1 MLLAAAVQLSSTADV
16 SLNLAH
22 AERWVRE
29 AARRGASLIVTPEN
43 TNFLG
48 PHRAKVAAAEDLD
61 GLTCSRFA
69 ELAAELRVTLVLG
82 SFNERSDDPQR
93 CYNTSVVFGPN
104 GDRLATYRKIHLFDV
119 DVDAALRFRESDT
132 VVPGTDPVVV
142 ETPAGRL
149 GLSICYDLRFGE
161 LYRALVDQGADIL
174 LVPSAFTLTTGRDHW
189 HPLLAARA
197 IENQAYV
204 IAANQVGAHDDEGLR
219 ASYGHSCVLDAWGH
233 RIALQPD
240 APGIALAP
248 IDPASIAD
256 VRRRIPVAAH
266 RRLGRPC

>member
-1 MLLAAAVQLSSTADV
+1 MLLAATVQLSSTSDV
-16 SLNLAH
+16 THNLAQ
-22 AERWVRE
+22 AERWVRQ
-29 AARRGASLIVTPEN
+29 AAQRGASLIVTPEN

-61 GLTCSRFA
+61 GPTCTRFA
-69 ELAAELRVTLVLG
+69 GLAQELGVTLVLG
-82 SFNERSDDPQR
+82 SFNERSPDPDR
-93 CYNTSVVFGPN
+93 CYNTSVVFGPD
-104 GDRLATYRKIHLFDV
+104 GTRLATYRKIHLFDV

-132 VVPGTDPVVV
+132 VVPGTEPVVV
-142 ETPAGRL
+142 DTPAGRL

-161 LYRALVDQGADIL
+161 LYRALVDAGAQIL

-204 IAANQVGAHDDEGLR
+204 LAANQVGAHDDEGLR
-219 ASYGHSCVLDAWGH
+219 ASYGHSCILDAWGH

-240 APGIALAP
+240 TPGIALAP
-248 IDPASIAD
+248 IDLDAVAD

>member
-1 MLLAAAVQLSSTADV
+1 MTLAAAIQLSSTADV
-16 SLNLAH
+16 AQNLIT
-22 AERWVRE
+22 AERWIRE
-29 AARRGASLIVTPEN
+29 AARRGAQLVVTPEN

-48 PHRAKVAAAEDLD
+48 PHRAKVAAAETLD
-61 GLTCSRFA
+61 GRTCTRFA
-69 ELAAELRVTLVLG
+69 QLAAELGVTLVLG
-82 SFNERSDDPQR
+82 SFNERSEDPSR
-93 CYNTSVVFGPN
+93 CYNTSVVFGPD

-132 VVPGTDPVVV
+132 VVPGEVPVVV
-142 ETPAGRL
+142 DTPVGRL

-161 LYRALVDQGADIL
+161 LYRALVDDGAEIL

-204 IAANQVGAHDDEGLR
+204 LAANQVGAHDDEGLR
-219 ASYGHSCVLDAWGH
+219 ASYGHSCILDAWGH
-233 RIALQPD
+233 RLALQPD
-240 APGIALAP
+240 TPGLAVAA
-248 IDPASIAD
+248 IDLDGVRD